1 MRTRFENREKVKN
14 FPLSVAGGS
23 GESAIATFLGGRP
36 KRHRVHLLIRMMTR
50 MNVIVVM
57 VEIMK
62 KVIMMIIFII
72 AVIMMISPTFKVDK
86 NGEAPKLRR
95 SSTISTRPAAAAS
108 CHD

>member
-23 GESAIATFLGGRP
+23 GESAVATFLGGRP

-62 KVIMMIIFII
+62 KVIMIIFII
-72 AVIMMISPTFKVDK
+72 AVITMISLTFKVDK